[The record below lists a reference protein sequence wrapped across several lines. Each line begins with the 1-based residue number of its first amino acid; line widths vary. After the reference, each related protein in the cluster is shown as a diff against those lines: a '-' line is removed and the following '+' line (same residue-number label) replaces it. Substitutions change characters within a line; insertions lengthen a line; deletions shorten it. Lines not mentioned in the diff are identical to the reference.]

1 VNRPVVAHLSRAT
14 LALVLGILSSSAAAE
29 GLTREQGDEILR
41 ELRALRAAVERLGTR
56 DVAARP
62 APPVREL
69 EVSLADGNRIG
80 SPDAPLTLVQFTDYQ
95 CPYCA
100 RFFRD
105 VLPTLKENYIDSG
118 KLQLVVHDLPLDFHA
133 HAANAAH
140 AARCAAEQER
150 FVAMHDTLYGNAQA
164 LDAGALSQ
172 YAANIG
178 LDRAAFDACMESGR
192 YRESI
197 ARGAAAIQ
205 ALGITGTP
213 TFVLGHAVD
222 GKVKGPQ
229 ILGAQPA
236 AAFASRIDAL
246 LEQGS

>member
-1 VNRPVVAHLSRAT
+1 
-14 LALVLGILSSSAAAE
+14 
-29 GLTREQGDEILR
+29 
-41 ELRALRAAVERLGTR
+41 
-56 DVAARP
+56 
-62 APPVREL
+62 
-69 EVSLADGNRIG
+69 
-80 SPDAPLTLVQFTDYQ
+80 
-95 CPYCA
+95 
-100 RFFRD
+100 
-105 VLPTLKENYIDSG
+105 
-118 KLQLVVHDLPLDFHA
+118 
-133 HAANAAH
+133 
-140 AARCAAEQER
+140 
-150 FVAMHDTLYGNAQA
+150 MHDTLYENAQA
-164 LDAGALSQ
+164 LDDAALSK
-172 YAANIG
+172 YAANVG

-246 LEQGS
+246 LEQGG